1 MAGSPK
7 DLTENPNR
15 TTAQDA
21 AAHNAAM
28 RDVLSDVLRCIRLSG
43 SLQFCFMPAGDWETD
58 DAPAL
63 ASLGDGTV
71 TVIPF
76 HIVAEGRCWM
86 RLGGREIALETGDVV
101 AFPFSSGH
109 QLGGGHGGRRVA
121 PVRDLPPKPWR
132 AMPVL
137 RYGDGETR
145 LRMLCGY
152 LQCEAMNFQPL
163 RKAMPELLHARTAAA
178 GDSGWLRA
186 TIRQIIAEADH
197 PSSGSNSMLERLTEI
212 LFIELLRHEI
222 VAAPPGT
229 TGWLAALADPALSRC
244 LTLIHEDPLRDWT
257 VPMLAGICGL
267 SRSSLAERFETM
279 LQTSPMR
286 YVRDWRLCQA
296 SVALSTTS
304 KPVAAVAY
312 DAGYGTE
319 AAFNRAFARAYGL
332 PPAAWRQTARRGL
345 SA

>member
-1 MAGSPK
+1 MAGSPE

-15 TTAQDA
+15 TTTQDA
-21 AAHNAAM
+21 AAHDAAM

-63 ASLGDGTV
+63 ASLGGGVATI
-71 TVIPF
+71 IPF

-86 RLGGREIALETGDVV
+86 RLGGREIALESGDVV
-101 AFPFSSGH
+101 AFPFCSGH
-109 QLGGGHGGRRVA
+109 QLGAGRGGRRVA

-137 RYGDGETR
+137 RYGDGEAR

-152 LQCEAMNFQPL
+152 LQCDAMNFQPL
-163 RKAMPELLHARTAAA
+163 RKAMPELLHVRTAAPHA
-178 GDSGWLRA
+178 SDWLRA
-186 TIRQIIAEADH
+186 TIRQIVAEADR
-197 PSSGSNSMLERLTEI
+197 PSSGSNSMMERLTEI

-222 VAAPPGT
+222 IAAPPGT

-244 LTLIHEDPLRDWT
+244 LALIHEDPQRDWN
-257 VPMLAGICGL
+257 VQALSGACGL
-267 SRSSLAERFETM
+267 SRSSLAERFEAM

-296 SVALSTTS
+296 SVTLSTTS
-304 KPVAAVAY
+304 KPVAAVAF

-319 AAFNRAFARAYGL
+319 AAFSRAFARAYGL
-332 PPAAWRQTARRGL
+332 PPAAWRQHARRGL